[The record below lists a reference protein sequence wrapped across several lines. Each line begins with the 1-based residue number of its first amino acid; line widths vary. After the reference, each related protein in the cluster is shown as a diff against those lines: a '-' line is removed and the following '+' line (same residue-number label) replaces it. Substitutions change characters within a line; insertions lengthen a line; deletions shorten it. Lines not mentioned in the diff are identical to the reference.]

1 MILDKLEILSIS
13 FLIVTILLILS
24 LQNSNTLYVKEIAR
38 EDNINNGVL
47 TNPSTKNIIMYKSMS
62 SGCCAAQKL
71 EIVEKVLTSDLLL
84 NTELGISTFT
94 IKIPP
99 KSISDVTNVNVTP
112 TIGRNK
118 WWKPI
123 LANEL
128 INTTKFLDWYVEKR
142 KINPLG
148 AFFNPDWYVTTL
160 GLSLPETINIE
171 LEMPPTFQIIYNYGD
186 SSPGTCQRYYWSGYI
201 TNIRWGSL
209 YEGVSSYEIDVEGT
223 SVFDDKF
230 LDTYP
235 FNHKR
240 PDFNLPHFHQEP
252 RINGVKNQILKTEIG
267 LSNWAITIG
276 DNSEIGIPQNFN
288 FDIFR
293 NLSVQEV
300 NLTNQDVDS
309 LEKILN
315 KN

>member
-1 MILDKLEILSIS
+1 MVFEYCDK
-13 FLIVTILLILS
+13 
-24 LQNSNTLYVKEIAR
+24 
-38 EDNINNGVL
+38 
-47 TNPSTKNIIMYKSMS
+47 
-62 SGCCAAQKL
+62 
-71 EIVEKVLTSDLLL
+71 
-84 NTELGISTFT
+84 
-94 IKIPP
+94 
-99 KSISDVTNVNVTP
+99 
-112 TIGRNK
+112 
-118 WWKPI
+118 
-123 LANEL
+123 
-128 INTTKFLDWYVEKR
+128 
-142 KINPLG
+142 
-148 AFFNPDWYVTTL
+148 
-160 GLSLPETINIE
+160 
-171 LEMPPTFQIIYNYGD
+171 
-186 SSPGTCQRYYWSGYI
+186 
-201 TNIRWGSL
+201 
-209 YEGVSSYEIDVEGT
+209 
-223 SVFDDKF
+223 
-230 LDTYP
+230 P